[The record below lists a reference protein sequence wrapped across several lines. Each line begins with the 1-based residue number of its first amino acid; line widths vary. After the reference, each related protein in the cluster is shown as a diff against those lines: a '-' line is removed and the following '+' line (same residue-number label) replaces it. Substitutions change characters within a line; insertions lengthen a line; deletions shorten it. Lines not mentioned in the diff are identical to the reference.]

1 MAELHQLE
9 KSLLIALKDGKK
21 INLHTLLKKTKLP
34 YASVARASVWLSSK
48 GYTKI
53 EEVKK
58 SFIKL
63 DSEGKKI
70 LKKGLLERILVEA
83 VLKNG
88 GRTLVDIVST
98 LTELS
103 KDELNVALGWG
114 RRKEWLNFSRENGKM
129 FIIVKEKPA
138 KGIDEQLIEQLSKG
152 SITIDSLTSQQIL
165 SLNVLM
171 KRPKIIY
178 RHEDVDRFITLTKL
192 GRTVAKQV
200 KEVGEE
206 ISQLSPELIKSGKWR
221 DIRFRKYD
229 IKAPVAKIWAGKKQP
244 YLRFLDDMKQKL
256 VSLGFTEMV
265 GSTVEFMFFNCD
277 ALYMPQDHPAREIHD
292 IYYIKSPSHGDLSS
306 YTSLI
311 NNVKATHE
319 NGWETNSKGWGYS
332 FSLEA
337 TKRLILRSQGT
348 ALSARMLVDAKL
360 EIPGKYFSIARC
372 YRPDVIDRTHLTEFN
387 HVEGIVLGADLTF
400 KDLLGI
406 LKMFAIETA
415 GADKVRFKPDY
426 FPFTEPSVELSA
438 YKADSGWLEFGGAG
452 MFRPEVTLPLGINVP
467 VIAWGLGIDRIFMMK
482 SGISDIRDIFSH
494 DLNWL
499 RSQKVI

>member
-9 KSLLIALKDGKK
+9 KSLLLALKDGKK
-21 INLHTLLKKTKLP
+21 IRLSKLLKKTKLP

-48 GYTKI
+48 GYAKI
-53 EEVKK
+53 EDIKR
-58 SFIKL
+58 SFIQL
-63 DSEGKKI
+63 DSEGKKTR
-70 LKKGLLERILVEA
+70 KKGLPERILVEA
-83 VLKNG
+83 VLENG
-88 GRTLVDIVST
+88 GCTLIDTVST
-98 LTELS
+98 LTKLR
-103 KDELNVALGWG
+103 KDEINVALGWG
-114 RRKEWLNFSRENGKM
+114 RRKGWLTFSRKKGKM
-129 FIIVKEKPA
+129 FIIVKEKPK
-138 KGIDEQLIEQLSKG
+138 KGIDEQLIEQLFKG
-152 SITIDSLTSQQIL
+152 PITLDSLTSKQLL
-165 SLNVLM
+165 SFNVLV
-171 KRPKIIY
+171 KRPKLISQN
-178 RHEDVDRFITLTKL
+178 EEVDRFITLTKV
-192 GRTVAKQV
+192 GYTIAKQV

-206 ISQLSPELIKSGKWR
+206 ISQLTPELIKSGKWR
-221 DIRFRKYD
+221 DIQFRKYD

-256 VSLGFTEMV
+256 VSLGFKEMV
-265 GSTVEFMFFNCD
+265 GSIVEFMFFNCD

-292 IYYIKSPSHGDLSS
+292 IYYIKSPSYGDLSD
-306 YTSLI
+306 YTALI

-319 NGWETNSKGWGYS
+319 NGWETNSKGWRYP

-348 ALSARMLVDAKL
+348 ALSARMLVDSKL

-415 GADKVRFKPDY
+415 GADKVRFTPDY

-438 YKADSGWLEFGGAG
+438 YTVDSGWLEFGGAG
-452 MFRPEVTLPLGINVP
+452 MFRPEVTLPLGIKVP

-482 SGISDIRDIFSH
+482 TGISDIRDIFSH

>member
-9 KSLLIALKDGKK
+9 KSLLLALKDGKK
-21 INLHTLLKKTKLP
+21 IRLRKLLKKTKLP

-48 GYTKI
+48 GYAKI
-53 EEVKK
+53 EELKK

-70 LKKGLLERILVEA
+70 LKKGLPERILVEA
-83 VLKNG
+83 VLNNG
-88 GRTLVDIVST
+88 GRTLVDIVSP

-103 KDELNVALGWG
+103 KDELSVALGWG
-114 RRKEWLNFSRENGKM
+114 RRKKWLNFSRENGKM

-165 SLNVLM
+165 ILNVLM

-256 VSLGFTEMV
+256 ISLGFTEMV

-292 IYYIKSPSHGDLSS
+292 IYYIKSPSHGDLSP

-348 ALSARMLVDAKL
+348 ALSARMLVDERL

-372 YRPDVIDRTHLTEFN
+372 YRPDVLDRTHLTEFN
-387 HVEGIVLGADLTF
+387 HVEGIVLGDDLTF

>member
-21 INLHTLLKKTKLP
+21 INLRTLLKKTKLP

-70 LKKGLLERILVEA
+70 LKKGLPERILVEA

-178 RHEDVDRFITLTKL
+178 QNEDVDRFITLTKL

-206 ISQLSPELIKSGKWR
+206 INQLSPELIKSGKWR